1 VYTGPA
7 GDTTSNSPFLLTIT
21 DVTSGVTSGPISQ
34 KLTSA
39 QRSSAEW
46 IEEAPSSNSG
56 GLPLAN
62 FGSVAFSGASA
73 SVGSYNGSI
82 SAFPNASINMIT
94 RFGQL
99 LDTTSNLTSSGD
111 GFTVTTTGSSTSTS
125 GGGHHRHGLP
135 TIIGNGQTTVVN
147 VPPVPTAAMAT
158 T

>member
-1 VYTGPA
+1 
-7 GDTTSNSPFLLTIT
+7 
-21 DVTSGVTSGPISQ
+21 
-34 KLTSA
+34 
-39 QRSSAEW
+39 
-46 IEEAPSSNSG
+46 APSSNSG
-56 GLPLAN
+56 VLPLAN

-73 SVGSYNGSI
+73 SVGSNTGSI

-125 GGGHHRHGLP
+125 GRGHHRHGLP

-158 T
+158 TSTTVLSVAHANILDTGAVTVAQNSQAIPPRGYLIVAPTAPDTTDDVP